1 MIPHATGVNIIT
13 DLRAYETFP
22 KVLIDSKNLIT
33 HQN

>member
-1 MIPHATGVNIIT
+1 MPHATGVNVIT
-13 DLRAYETFP
+13 DLRIYETFP